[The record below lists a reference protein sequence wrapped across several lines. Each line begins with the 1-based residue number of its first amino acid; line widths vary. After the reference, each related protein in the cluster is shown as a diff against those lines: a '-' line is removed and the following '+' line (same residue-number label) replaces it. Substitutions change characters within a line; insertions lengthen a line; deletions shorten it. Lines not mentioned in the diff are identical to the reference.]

1 MTIKFFGICNT
12 HKYISSSGALF
23 YQNLSFN
30 FGHKIFL
37 FINLMAFIRHR
48 YSTTPML
55 ESSILIISY
64 CCRIR
69 GGIKLFLGNFG
80 SSLQDFNIAAD
91 LNEGEPCTLQER
103 ALVKCTLTKF
113 PEALQD
119 LVTAMAIN
127 PTLRDFDDIF
137 KVLQQ
142 LSKEECTFIRKNDF
156 PHPSSS
162 TLQANRLHQDKLH
175 QLVPTM

>member
-1 MTIKFFGICNT
+1 
-12 HKYISSSGALF
+12 
-23 YQNLSFN
+23 
-30 FGHKIFL
+30 
-37 FINLMAFIRHR
+37 MAFIEHR

-103 ALVKCTLTKF
+103 ALVKCSLTKF

-127 PTLRDFDDIF
+127 PTLKDFDDIF

-142 LSKEECTFIRKNDF
+142 LSEEECTFIRKNDF
-156 PHPSSS
+156 PHPSSL